1 MRVVRKRFSRATEV
15 VTPMSIESVAA
26 QLRPLRARIDA
37 QQTNQHSWP
46 TKEEEL
52 AADYDRYD
60 RRLLKAAAMLGVE
73 APAGRGR
80 GDTVLDEDD
89 RLQLEQRLVDAG
101 LDVRAPADD
110 RSST

>member
-1 MRVVRKRFSRATEV
+1 MT
-15 VTPMSIESVAA
+15 IESVAA

-37 QQTNQHSWP
+37 QHTNQHTWP
-46 TKEEEL
+46 SKEEEL

-60 RRLLKAAAMLGVE
+60 RRLLKAAAMLGVD

-80 GDTVLDEDD
+80 EETVLSGDD

-101 LDVRAPADD
+101 LDVRAPAGDGSPTQLL
-110 RSST
+110 RPE